1 MKKIGDYLFS
11 SYLMATILAIFAIS
25 IGTATFIE
33 NDFGSDSAKALVYH
47 APWFLFMLFIGV
59 INLTGNIF
67 RKKLYKKP
75 KLTLFVFHMAFI
87 LILAGAAIT
96 HYTGFEGTLSMNE
109 GETSSHVLTNNAYL
123 QVKAGDQ
130 VYVFPARFS
139 AAGKNK
145 FKNDFKYNDQK
156 FEITCKSFTS
166 NAIPDVVPDAEGKP
180 IAELVYTDSTGR
192 NSIVIAEGEK
202 RSAGPVIF
210 SFNPTDADSMAVKMY
225 MQGDSLLCDAPFNV
239 IRTGMNDQ
247 VQTILPQ
254 NVPFRFMPLQLYT
267 FGKTMVV
274 MRKFFNKARVEAQT
288 VAKTEGGANYDALS
302 LQITSGGKS
311 SDLTIWGK
319 AGYIG
324 NPQTVSLQNAELSI
338 TYGSVYANL
347 PFSLKLNDFI
357 IERYPGSMSPSWF
370 ESRVELRDDSRHLVE
385 NRRIYMNNILN
396 YRGYR
401 FYQSSYTSDEK
412 GTVLSVNRDWA
423 GTWVTYTGY
432 LLMALGMIFSLI
444 NRNSRFRTLSVD
456 NTLLKEAKKGLAVV
470 LLLFA
475 MNGLS
480 AQDSIQSS
488 PSRTISPEHAKLFG
502 RLLLQD
508 NSGRIEPVSTLSS
521 DVLRKLYRKDQ
532 YNGLSAVQVFIGMLA
547 NPESWQHE
555 PIIRTTHPQ
564 IQEIMGSK
572 GKYFS
577 FASFFPNN
585 NYILRNYVENAFRKK
600 PAERNKF
607 DNEIIRLDERIN
619 ICYLMFTG
627 DLLRVLPV
635 PGDSSHTW
643 YSYRGIAGKVGSAD
657 SVFLYNVI
665 PLYVQDVH
673 ESMES
678 GNWKGPDDIVKAITN
693 YQARLSSRF
702 IPSSRKVSTEIFL
715 NESNIFS
722 RISSVYGIVGFV
734 LLIIQFIGLF
744 YTRIKL
750 KIPVTTATI
759 LIIIAFVFHAIGLG
773 MRWYVSGH
781 APWSNGYEAL
791 TYIAWATVLA
801 GLIFSTRSSIALS
814 AGSVMA
820 FLLLGTAH
828 LSWMD
833 PQITNLVPVLKS
845 YWLVIHVATITASY
859 AFLGLGALLAAFN
872 LVLMIM
878 VTRKSFHFVD
888 LTIREL
894 SNVIEMTLI
903 VGLYMITIGTFLGGV
918 WANESWGRYWGWDP
932 KETWALVTVL
942 VYAFISHMRM
952 VPGLRGLFA
961 FNLASLLGF
970 SSVIMTYF
978 GVNFYLSGLHSYAK
992 GDPLPIPSFV
1002 YYTVAVVFV
1011 LSLMAYINYRKMN
1024 REMSILD
1031 LPAE

>member
-11 SYLMATILAIFAIS
+11 SYLMAMVLALFAIS
-25 IGTATFIE
+25 IGAATFIE
-33 NDFGSDSAKALVYH
+33 NDFGSASAKALVYH
-47 APWFLFMLFIGV
+47 ASWFQLLLFIGV

-67 RKKLYKKP
+67 RKKLYTRP
-75 KLTLFVFHMAFI
+75 KLTIFVFHIAFIFI
-87 LILAGAAIT
+87 LIGAAIT
-96 HYTGFEGTLSMNE
+96 HYTGFEGVLSMHE
-109 GETSSHVLTNNAYL
+109 GETSSRVLTNNAFI

-130 VYVFPARFS
+130 VHEFPARFS
-139 AAGKNK
+139 AAGKNR
-145 FKNDFKYNDQK
+145 FKNNFQYKGQKY
-156 FEITCKSFTS
+156 ELSCMAFTT
-166 NAIPDVVPDAEGKP
+166 NAIPDLMPDPAGKP
-180 IAELVYTDSTGR
+180 MAELVYTDSTGR
-192 NSIVIAEGEK
+192 SSLVIEEGEK
-202 RSAGPVIF
+202 RSAGPVTF
-210 SFNPTDADSMAVKMY
+210 SFNRADTDPLAVNIY
-225 MQGDSLLCDAPFNV
+225 MQGDSLVCDAPFAV
-239 IRTGMNDQ
+239 IRTGMSDQ

-254 NVPFRFMPLQLYT
+254 KVPFRFIPLQLYT
-267 FGKTMVV
+267 FRNTMVV
-274 MRKFFNKARVEAQT
+274 MRKFFDKAKVEARP
-288 VAKTEGGANYDALS
+288 VEKAEGGENYDALN
-302 LQITSGGKS
+302 LRLTSDGKS
-311 SDLTIWGK
+311 SDFTLWGK

-324 NPQTVSLQNAELSI
+324 NPQKVTFENNEFDIS
-338 TYGSVYANL
+338 YGSVYENL

-357 IERYPGSMSPSWF
+357 VERYPGSKSPSWF
-370 ESRVELRDDSRHLVE
+370 ESRVELKDDSRHLLE
-385 NRRIYMNNILN
+385 NRRIFMNNILN

-412 GTVLSVNRDWA
+412 GTILSVNRDWA

-432 LLMALGMIFSLI
+432 LMMALGMALSLI
-444 NRNSRFRTLSVD
+444 NRNSRFRALSVN
-456 NTLLKEAKKGLAVV
+456 NTLLKETKKGLAVLM
-470 LLLFA
+470 LLLA
-475 MNGLS
+475 VHGLS
-480 AQDSIQSS
+480 AQESIQSR
-488 PSRTISPEHAKLFG
+488 PSRTIAPEHAKLFG

-508 NSGRIEPVSTLSS
+508 NEGRIEPVSTLSS

-532 YNGLSAVQVFIGMLA
+532 YNGLTAEQVFIGMMTD
-547 NPESWQHE
+547 PESWQHE

-577 FASFFPNN
+577 FASFFPDN
-585 NYILRNYVENAFRKK
+585 NYILRSYVENAYRKK

-635 PGDSSHTW
+635 PGDSSQTW
-643 YSYRGIAGKVGSAD
+643 YSYRNILGKVNSPD
-657 SVFLYNVI
+657 SVFLNNVI
-665 PLYVQDVH
+665 PLYVQDVR
-673 ESMES
+673 ESLQS
-678 GNWKGPDDIVKAITN
+678 GNWKGPDDIIRAITN
-693 YQARLSSRF
+693 YQIRLSASF
-702 IPSSRKVSTEIFL
+702 IPSDRKISTEIFL
-715 NESNIFS
+715 NESNVFS
-722 RISSVYGIVGFV
+722 RISNVYGIVGFV

-744 YTRIKL
+744 YAGLKL
-750 KIPVTTATI
+750 KIPVTAAII
-759 LIIIAFVFHAIGLG
+759 LIIIAFIIHAIGLG

-801 GLIFSTRSSIALS
+801 GLIFSSRSSIALS
-814 AGSVMA
+814 AGSIMA

-859 AFLGLGALLAAFN
+859 SFLGLGALLAAFN
-872 LVLMIM
+872 LILMIM
-878 VTRKSFHFVD
+878 VTRKSFQFID
-888 LTIREL
+888 LTIQEL

-903 VGLYMITIGTFLGGV
+903 VGLYMLTVGTFLGGV

-942 VYAFISHMRM
+942 VYAFIAHMRM

-961 FNLASLLGF
+961 FNLASLAGF

-992 GDPLPIPSFV
+992 GDPLPIPPFV
-1002 YYTVAVVFV
+1002 YYSVAVVFIIA
-1011 LSLMAYINYRKMN
+1011 LTAFINYRKIKKEMN
-1024 REMSILD
+1024 DQSV
-1031 LPAE
+1031 PVV

>member
-1 MKKIGDYLFS
+1 MKKIGDFLFS
-11 SYLMATILAIFAIS
+11 SYLMATIMAIFAIS

-33 NDFGSDSAKALVYH
+33 NDFGSDTAKALVYH
-47 APWFLFMLFIGV
+47 APWFLFLLFIGV

-67 RKKLYKKP
+67 RKKLYTRP
-75 KLTLFVFHMAFI
+75 KLTLFTFHLAFVSI
-87 LILAGAAIT
+87 LLGAAIT

-109 GETSSHVLTNNAYL
+109 GETSSHVLTNNAYI
-123 QVKAGDQ
+123 QVEAGDQ
-130 VYVFPARFS
+130 VHIFPARFS
-139 AAGKNK
+139 AVGKNK
-145 FKNDFKYNDQK
+145 FGNNFQYNGQK
-156 FEITCKSFTS
+156 FDLSCKSFVA
-166 NAIPDVVPDAEGKP
+166 NAIPDLMPDPAGKP
-180 IAELVYTDSTGR
+180 MADLVYTDSSGR
-192 NSIVIAEGEK
+192 SSIVIEAGEK
-202 RSAGPVIF
+202 KPAGPVTF
-210 SFNPTDADSMAVKMY
+210 SFNRADSDSNAVKIFL
-225 MQGDSLLCDAPFNV
+225 QGDSLLCEAPFEV
-239 IRTGMNDQ
+239 IRTGMSDQ

-254 NVPFRFMPLQLYT
+254 KVPFRFIPLQLYT
-267 FGKTMVV
+267 FGKTMIV
-274 MRKFFNKARVEAQT
+274 MRKFFDKAKIEARP
-288 VAKTEGGANYDALS
+288 VAKTKGGENYDALT
-302 LQITSGGKS
+302 LELTSGGKTN
-311 SDLTIWGK
+311 DFILWGK

-324 NPQTVSLQNAELSI
+324 NPQKIKIQNNEFLF
-338 TYGSVYANL
+338 TYGSIYQNL

-357 IERYPGSMSPSWF
+357 IERYPGSKSPSWF
-370 ESRVELRDDSRHLVE
+370 ESRVELKDDSRHVKE
-385 NRRIYMNNILN
+385 TRRIFMNNILN

-423 GTWVTYTGY
+423 GTWVTYAGY
-432 LLMALGMIFSLI
+432 LLMALGMILSLI
-444 NRNSRFRTLSVD
+444 NRNSRFRTLSVN
-456 NTLLKEAKKGLAVV
+456 NTLIKEAKKGLAISV
-470 LLLFA
+470 LLLA
-475 MNGLS
+475 INGLS
-480 AQDSIQSS
+480 AQSS
-488 PSRTISPEHAKLFG
+488 VESKPSRTISPDHAKLFG

-508 NSGRIEPVSTLSS
+508 NEGRIEPVSTLSS
-521 DVLRKLYRKDQ
+521 DILRKLYRKDK
-532 YNGLSAVQVFIGMLA
+532 YNGLTAEQVFIGMMTD
-547 NPESWQHE
+547 PQTWQHE
-555 PIIRTTHPQ
+555 PIIRSTHPQ
-564 IQEIMGSK
+564 IQEIMGNK

-577 FASFFPNN
+577 FASFFQEN
-585 NYILRNYVENAFRKK
+585 NYILHGYVEDAFRKK

-643 YSYRGIAGKVGSAD
+643 YSSQSILGKVNSPD
-657 SVFLYNVI
+657 SVFLNNII
-665 PLYVQDVH
+665 PLYIQDVR
-673 ESMES
+673 ESLQS

-693 YQARLSSRF
+693 YQARLSASF
-702 IPSSRKVSTEIFL
+702 IPSAHKVSAEIFL
-715 NESNIFS
+715 NESNIFT
-722 RISSVYGIVGFV
+722 RISNVYGLVGFV

-744 YTRIKL
+744 YTRLKL
-750 KIPVTTATI
+750 KIPVTAATI
-759 LIIIAFVFHAIGLG
+759 LIIIAFIFHAIGLG

-814 AGSVMA
+814 AGSIMA

-872 LVLMIM
+872 LILMIM
-878 VTRKSFHFVD
+878 VSRKSFQFID
-888 LTIREL
+888 LTIKEL

-942 VYAFISHMRM
+942 VYAFIAHMRM

-1011 LSLMAYINYRKMN
+1011 LSLSAFINYRKLN
-1024 REMSILD
+1024 REMND
-1031 LPAE
+1031 LGLLNV